1 MTEREDA
8 LSEAVQGI
16 HIMEED
22 KKLQILDEIKRI
34 ERGLCLKRSQLAS
47 VDAMAP
53 ETGVYEGSDPEE
65 RKKVFSQLIKEI
77 ERLSTGGNSVEEI
90 KRER

>member
-1 MTEREDA
+1 
-8 LSEAVQGI
+8 
-16 HIMEED
+16 MEED

-34 ERGLCLKRSQLAS
+34 ERELYLKRSQLAS
-47 VDAMAP
+47 VDAMAY
-53 ETGVYEGSDPEE
+53 EAGVYEGSDPEE

-90 KRER
+90 ERERQR